1 MSIKQ
6 IIKDKAKITFEAL
19 PEDTRPEDY
28 FDTQALIDHVISES
42 KHNPYAWFVAKV
54 TVEFNGLTATDY
66 LGACSYE
73 SESDFMRDG
82 YYADM
87 VNVCI
92 DEIAKQVSQIRA
104 L

>member
-19 PEDTRPEDY
+19 PEDARPEDY

-42 KHNPYAWFVAKV
+42 KHNPYAWFTAKV
-54 TVEFNGLTATDY
+54 TIEFYGLTASNY

-73 SESDFMRDG
+73 SESDFIKSS

-87 VNVCI
+87 IDECI